1 MSLASNF
8 LFKKTKYSI
17 LLWVL
22 LLYIPLTANATA
34 KISYTYDA
42 AGNRTS
48 RTYSVSASVQL
59 KKPMEE
65 DPAPIEEEKVGERTI
80 RIYPNPTKGAL
91 GVEIL
96 GGKDNETIRI
106 QLYNLKGAQLQNLP
120 VYSGINTVNMFD
132 CAAGM
137 YVLRLVS
144 EKETIEYKI
153 IKE

>member
-1 MSLASNF
+1 MKLIQ
-8 LFKKTKYSI
+8 LPLSI
-17 LLWVL
+17 FL
-22 LLYIPLTANATA
+22 LLSLNVHATST
-34 KISYTYDA
+34 ISYTYDA

-48 RTYSVSASVQL
+48 RTYTVQAAVPML
-59 KKPMEE
+59 KSKAT
-65 DPAPIEEEKVGERTI
+65 PAPIEEEKVGERTI

-106 QLYNLKGAQLQNLP
+106 RLYNMKGSQLQNLP
-120 VYSGINTVNMFD
+120 VYSGGINTINMFD
-132 CAAGM
+132 CPAGM

>member
-1 MSLASNF
+1 MKKMNPIQLSLCLFIF
-8 LFKKTKYSI
+8 LSI
-17 LLWVL
+17 GLQAAG
-22 LLYIPLTANATA
+22 T
-34 KISYTYDA
+34 ISYTYDV
-42 AGNRTS
+42 AGNRIS
-48 RTYSVSASVQL
+48 RTYKVLAAVQM
-59 KKPMEE
+59 KKQLEE
-65 DPAPIEEEKVGERTI
+65 PVPIEEEKVGDRTI

-96 GGKDNETIRI
+96 GGDDKEKIRI
-106 QLYNLKGAQLQNLP
+106 QLYNMKGSQIQNLP
-120 VYSGINTVNMFD
+120 VYSGLNTVNMFD

>member
-1 MSLASNF
+1 MKPIHLSISLF
-8 LFKKTKYSI
+8 
-17 LLWVL
+17 L
-22 LLYIPLTANATA
+22 LLSLGVHADGT
-34 KISYTYDA
+34 ISYTYDA
-42 AGNRTS
+42 AGNRTT
-48 RTYSVSASVQL
+48 RIYTAAAAVHLQVKKQL
-59 KKPMEE
+59 EE
-65 DPAPIEEEKVGERTI
+65 VAAPIEEEKVGERTI

-96 GGKDNETIRI
+96 GGDDKEKIRI
-106 QLYNLKGAQLQNLP
+106 QLYNLKGTQIQNLP
-120 VYSGINTVNMFD
+120 VYSGVNTVNLFD